1 MSPFKLVGASV
12 QSTTDSRGVR
22 ISSSNAG
29 YAMFRGSVK
38 GTGYPLHSPVHLNRW
53 GRQFSRLLTA
63 EVCAISGSNA
73 GYTMF
78 RGSVKGTGY
87 PLHSPVHLNR
97 WGRQFSRLLTAEVC
111 ASAVVMLD
119 TPCSEVVWRVL
130 ATHCIRQFPLHLPSR
145 ASPCAFTFQPDSST
159 KFTTANY
166 SARTH
171 THTHIHTLVKF
182 SHIHTNTQKHIE
194 QTTILNRL
202 A

>member
-1 MSPFKLVGASV
+1 MTKLY
-12 QSTTDSRGVR
+12 STNNTQKSSRMFLYF
-22 ISSSNAG
+22 ISSCGRLIKTKQKNTDNNFEKFVDRVWNVMTHAQKPDFVLRRNG
-29 YAMFRGSVK
+29 W
-38 GTGYPLHSPVHLNRW
+38 VHLNW
-53 GRQFSRLLTA
+53 
-63 EVCAISGSNA
+63 
-73 GYTMF
+73 
-78 RGSVKGTGY
+78 
-87 PLHSPVHLNR
+87 